1 MTEQNV
7 IQQPAPAQPGQGGP
21 AAVPAAAQDPAGAGQ
36 WPSISVIVAT
46 RDRPQLLER
55 AVRSILGQ
63 DYPGEVSCVLVFDQS
78 EPAPVAVPESPG
90 RRVAM
95 MTNTRTPGLAGARNS
110 GMLGSGGDLV
120 AFCDDDD
127 EWDPAKLRLQVK
139 EMRRTGAP
147 FAASGVRIHFNG
159 QQFVRLPP
167 TSVGLDHLVLNRDPA
182 LPSTSFVVRRT
193 ALDELGL
200 VDEQIPGSYGEDYDW
215 LIRAARMGPIVAV
228 AEPLVDVYWHQQSFY
243 AERWQMIVDALQYLL
258 IKHPELLAS
267 KPGAARIQGQ
277 IAFAQAA
284 LGQRRG
290 AAQVA
295 WRALRNNP
303 RERRA
308 YLALAVAARILT
320 APTVVR
326 LANSRGK
333 GI

>member
-1 MTEQNV
+1 VTEQNV
-7 IQQPAPAQPGQGGP
+7 IQQPASAAAPAQ
-21 AAVPAAAQDPAGAGQ
+21 AGE

-46 RDRPQLLER
+46 RDRPELLER

-63 DYPGEVSCVLVFDQS
+63 DYSGEVTCVLVFDQS
-78 EPAPVAVPESPG
+78 EPAPVAVPETPG
-90 RRVAM
+90 RRISV

-110 GMLGSGGDLV
+110 GMLGSDGDLV

-127 EWDPAKLRLQVK
+127 EWDPAKLRLQVDQ
-139 EMRRTGAP
+139 MRRTGAP
-147 FAASGVRIHFNG
+147 FAASGVRIHFAG

-193 ALDELGL
+193 ALAELGL
-200 VDEQIPGSYGEDYDW
+200 VDEEIPGSYGEDYDW
-215 LIRAARMGPIVAV
+215 LLRAARMGPIVAV
-228 AEPLVDVYWHQQSFY
+228 AQPLVDVYWHQQSFY
-243 AERWQMIVDALQYLL
+243 AERWQMIVDALEYLL
-258 IKHPELLAS
+258 GKHPELLAS

-284 LGQRRG
+284 LGHRR
-290 AAQVA
+290 AA
-295 WRALRNNP
+295 WRAGGQALRNNP

-308 YLALAVAARILT
+308 YLALAVASRILT
-320 APTVVR
+320 AATVVR
-326 LANSRGK
+326 LANSRGR